1 MPPVTLKCRQASRGA
16 LVPGPGVL
24 SNGGMATL
32 MTEDEARDAIAQL
45 KRKPTDKIRAAALAS
60 GGYPYR
66 KKMGR
71 AQYERQLR
79 KLQIELVKLQR
90 HARAKGLRIVA
101 LFEGRDA
108 AGKGGVIKRF
118 MEHLNPRYAHAVAL
132 QKPTE
137 TERGQWYFQR
147 YVAHLPTAGDM
158 TLFDRSWYNRAGV
171 ERVFGFCTSI
181 EYEKFLVEAPEFERA
196 IQRDGIILF
205 KYWLTIGR
213 EAQLL
218 RFHKRATD
226 PLKTWKLSPVDLSA
240 LDKWDEYT
248 EAKRAMMR
256 ATHTADT
263 PWTAIKANDKR
274 RTRINCIRHFLHRL
288 DYDDKDEQAIGDVD
302 LKIVHSGSEEM

>member
-1 MPPVTLKCRQASRGA
+1 
-16 LVPGPGVL
+16 
-24 SNGGMATL
+24 
-32 MTEDEARDAIAQL
+32 MTDDEARNAIARL
-45 KRKPTDKIRAAALAS
+45 KRKPRDKIRAAALAS

-66 KKMGR
+66 EKMSR

-181 EYEKFLVEAPEFERA
+181 EYQKFLVEAPEFERA
-196 IQRDGIILF
+196 IQRDGILLF
-205 KYWLTIGR
+205 KYWLNIGR

-226 PLKTWKLSPVDLSA
+226 PLKTWKLSPIDLAA

-248 EAKRAMMR
+248 EAKQAMMR
-256 ATHTADT
+256 ATHSADT

-274 RTRINCIRHFLHRL
+274 RARINCIRHFLHRL
-288 DYDDKDEQAIGDVD
+288 NYEDKDEAAIGEVD
-302 LKIVHSGSEEM
+302 LKIVVSGAEEM